1 MATETK
7 LNKGIKTMETKS
19 KLMILASPVIFLP
32 MIVIAMGLGM
42 PSGLVLF
49 GLVTY
54 IAVLI
59 KALSI

>member
-1 MATETK
+1 MERDTK
-7 LNKGIKTMETKS
+7 LNKGNKMKTS
-19 KLMILASPVIFLP
+19 HKLLILASPVVFLP

-42 PSGLVLF
+42 NDGLVLF

-54 IAVLI
+54 TATLI

>member
-1 MATETK
+1 M
-7 LNKGIKTMETKS
+7 KTAH

>member
-1 MATETK
+1 
-7 LNKGIKTMETKS
+7 METKS

-32 MIVIAMGLGM
+32 MIVLAMGLGM

-54 IAVLI
+54 TAVLI

>member
-1 MATETK
+1 MATINK
-7 LNKGIKTMETKS
+7 LNKRTKKMKTAH
-19 KLMILASPVIFLP
+19 KLMILSSSIFFLP
-32 MIVIAMGLGM
+32 MAAIAMGLGM

-54 IAVLI
+54 IAILI

>member
-7 LNKGIKTMETKS
+7 LNKRNNKMKTAH

-54 IAVLI
+54 TAVLI

>member
-1 MATETK
+1 MATINK
-7 LNKGIKTMETKS
+7 LNKGNKKMKTAH
-19 KLMILASPVIFLP
+19 KLMVLSSSIFFLP
-32 MIVIAMGLGM
+32 MVAIAMGLGM

-54 IAVLI
+54 TAVLI

>member
-1 MATETK
+1 METENK
-7 LNKGIKTMETKS
+7 LNKGNKMKTS
-19 KLMILASPVIFLP
+19 HKLLILVSPVIFLP

-42 PSGLVLF
+42 NDGLVLF

-54 IAVLI
+54 TATLI